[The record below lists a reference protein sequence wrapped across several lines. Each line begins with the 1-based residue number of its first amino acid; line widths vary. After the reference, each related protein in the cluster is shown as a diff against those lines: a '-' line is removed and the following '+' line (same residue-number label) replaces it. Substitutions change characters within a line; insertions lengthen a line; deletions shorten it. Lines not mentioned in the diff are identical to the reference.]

1 MFRDNKKRGDVP
13 APYEAREPLSP
24 VYEERITTMT
34 TYRESAATENVNAL
48 LGKGIEFEGKLSFEG
63 TVRIDG
69 KFTGQITTGDV
80 LIIGEGARV
89 QAEISCG
96 SVIVRGEL
104 TGNIKAKSGVELHN
118 PARVRGDIWAPSLMI
133 EKGVTF
139 QGQCKMENLD
149 KELSRYEPA
158 AAGKHSLRSNGPAPA
173 TTTEVG
179 AS

>member
-1 MFRDNKKRGDVP
+1 MFRDNKKRGDAP
-13 APYEAREPLSP
+13 APFEVHEPVSP
-24 VYEERITTMT
+24 AHEERTTTMT
-34 TYRESAATENVNAL
+34 TLRDSATQENVNAL

-89 QAEISCG
+89 QAEINCG

-104 TGNIKAKSGVELHN
+104 TGNIKAKTGVELHN
-118 PARVRGDIWAPSLMI
+118 PARVKGDIWAPSLMI

-158 AAGKHSLRSNGPAPA
+158 TGKHTLRSNGPTPA
-173 TTTEVG
+173 TTEVG